1 MKTKL
6 DQLDAQ
12 LLSEADP
19 EKRAAL
25 MEQIEEEEATP

>member
-1 MKTKL
+1 MKSLL

-19 EKRAAL
+19 EKRAVL
-25 MEQIEEEEATP
+25 MEQIDKEEER